1 MDRGPTSAGL
11 DSNPKEVAMDTAL
24 PLIGICAV
32 VLSIVVARVVLVMT
46 TVDDNDLSSPPV
58 AQKHD
63 NLLVGCELKL

>member
-46 TVDDNDLSSPPV
+46 TVDDMIYHPHP
-58 AQKHD
+58 
-63 NLLVGCELKL
+63 